1 MNYQLIIFSNSK
13 LNYFRNSLPV
23 NNLPISYF
31 KHFKKNFVGALKRFN
46 LGFFA
51 IGLVLFRIIV
61 QLATPT
67 NMRPKCNDDCRLSC
81 ESNPRDWAIIFKRLR
96 VRTTLGFAGKLRKSF
111 RKPRDVRHFFSFLFS
126 VVDTQQGRRKVCNS
140 GG

>member
-1 MNYQLIIFSNSK
+1 MNYQLIIFPNSK

-31 KHFKKNFVGALKRFN
+31 KHFKKKFVGALKRFN

-61 QLATPT
+61 
-67 NMRPKCNDDCRLSC
+67 
-81 ESNPRDWAIIFKRLR
+81 
-96 VRTTLGFAGKLRKSF
+96 
-111 RKPRDVRHFFSFLFS
+111 
-126 VVDTQQGRRKVCNS
+126 
-140 GG
+140 